1 MDFSLI
7 NWWAVA
13 VAALS
18 NLVVGALWYSPLVFG
33 KLWLKY
39 TGLTEEQLR
48 EGNPLIVYG
57 LTLVFSFVMSFNLAA
72 FLADPSTTV
81 SWGVIAGFLAG
92 FGWAAMTIFVIGLFE
107 RKSVGYLMIHGG
119 YATINLVVMGVI
131 LGAWR

>member
-1 MDFSLI
+1 
-7 NWWAVA
+7 
-13 VAALS
+13 
-18 NLVVGALWYSPLVFG
+18 
-33 KLWLKY
+33 
-39 TGLTEEQLR
+39 
-48 EGNPLIVYG
+48 
-57 LTLVFSFVMSFNLAA
+57 MSFNLAA